1 MRREVTKRARVAM
14 AALSLAALATGA
26 WLSAGAHEPPPAPPG
41 SSAPSLS
48 GNSAPAA
55 PPGNH
60 APAAS
65 GNPVPGSPA
74 KARGGRTLSVADA
87 VKDLDLIR
95 PARAKIAEDFTL
107 ATPDGTRFRLRD
119 QRGRV
124 VFINFWAT
132 WCPPCREEMPSME
145 RLYQQHR
152 EAGFVMVAVSADTN
166 AKNVP
171 AFVREQKLTFSIA
184 LDPQLEVANTYGVR
198 ALPSS
203 FIVDKNG
210 ELVALALGP
219 RAWDTDAA
227 HSLVEGLVKR

>member
-1 MRREVTKRARVAM
+1 MTGDLTTSARVAV
-14 AALSLAALATGA
+14 AALALAAVATGA
-26 WLSAGAHEPPPAPPG
+26 WLSAAAHEPSPARPAASSSSPAPSP
-41 SSAPSLS
+41 S
-48 GNSAPAA
+48 GNAAPAA
-55 PPGNH
+55 PGN
-60 APAAS
+60 AAT
-65 GNPVPGSPA
+65 
-74 KARGGRTLSVADA
+74 ARGGRTLSIADA

-107 ATPDGTRFRLRD
+107 ATADGSRFRLRD

-152 EAGFVMVAVSADTN
+152 ENGFVMVAVSADTN
-166 AKNVP
+166 AKSVP
-171 AFVREQKLTFSIA
+171 PFVKEQKLTFSIA

>member
-1 MRREVTKRARVAM
+1 VRTRALIPVVAVTLSTFATTMWLTAR
-14 AALSLAALATGA
+14 
-26 WLSAGAHEPPPAPPG
+26 AHEPPAPRPETRPPAV
-41 SSAPSLS
+41 AP
-48 GNSAPAA
+48 PAA
-55 PPGNH
+55 PTP
-60 APAAS
+60 
-65 GNPVPGSPA
+65 
-74 KARGGRTLSVADA
+74 RGGRVLSVADA

-95 PARAKIAEDFTL
+95 PARTKVAEDFTL
-107 ATPDGTRFRLRD
+107 ATPDGKRFRLSE

-145 RLYQQHR
+145 RLYQQHKK
-152 EAGFVMVAVSADTN
+152 AGFVMVAVSADSNT
-166 AKNVP
+166 KGVP
-171 AFVREQKLTFSIA
+171 AFVKEQNLTFSIA
-184 LDPQLEVANTYGVR
+184 LDPQLEVANAYGVR

>member
-1 MRREVTKRARVAM
+1 MLVVAV
-14 AALSLAALATGA
+14 ALTVLATA
-26 WLSAGAHEPPPAPPG
+26 TWLTVGAHEPPAARPDTRPATDTRTP
-41 SSAPSLS
+41 AA
-48 GNSAPAA
+48 APAA
-55 PPGNH
+55 PP
-60 APAAS
+60 
-65 GNPVPGSPA
+65 PA
-74 KARGGRTLSVADA
+74 KGRGGRVLSVADA

-95 PARAKIAEDFTL
+95 PARTKLAEDFTL
-107 ATPDGTRFRLRD
+107 ATPDGNRFRLHD
-119 QRGRV
+119 HRGRV

-132 WCPPCREEMPSME
+132 WCPPCREEMPAME

-152 EAGFVMVAVSADTN
+152 ETGFVMVAVSADTN

-171 AFVREQKLTFSIA
+171 AFVKEQKLSFSVA
-184 LDPQLEVANTYGVR
+184 LDPQLEVANVYGVR

-227 HSLVEGLVKR
+227 HSLIEGLVKR

>member
-1 MRREVTKRARVAM
+1 M
-14 AALSLAALATGA
+14 AVVALSLAALATGA
-26 WLSAGAHEPPPAPPG
+26 WLSAGAHEPPAR
-41 SSAPSLS
+41 
-48 GNSAPAA
+48 PAA
-55 PPGNH
+55 PAGGAPG
-60 APAAS
+60 ASWETSALAAAA
-65 GNPVPGSPA
+65 GNASPLGTPPPVKP
-74 KARGGRTLSVADA
+74 RGGRTLSIADA
-87 VKDLDLIR
+87 VKDLDLIK

-107 ATPDGTRFRLRD
+107 ATPDGGRFRLRD

-132 WCPPCREEMPSME
+132 WCPPCREEMPAME

-152 EAGFVMVAVSADTN
+152 DTGFVMVAVSADTN
-166 AKNVP
+166 AKTVP
-171 AFVREQKLTFSIA
+171 AFVKEQKLTFSIA
-184 LDPQLEVANTYGVR
+184 LDPQLEVANVYGVR

-219 RAWDTDAA
+219 RAWDADAA

>member
-1 MRREVTKRARVAM
+1 MRRHVTTRARVTVG
-14 AALSLAALATGA
+14 ALSLVALAAGA
-26 WLSAGAHEPPPAPPG
+26 WLTAGAHEPA
-41 SSAPSLS
+41 APSAAPT
-48 GNSAPAA
+48 GNVAPAA
-55 PPGNH
+55 PAGNPPPAAPSGGP
-60 APAAS
+60 APAK
-65 GNPVPGSPA
+65 G
-74 KARGGRTLSVADA
+74 RGGRTLSIADA

-152 EAGFVMVAVSADTN
+152 DTGFVMVAVAADTN
-166 AKNVP
+166 AKSVP
-171 AFVREQKLTFSIA
+171 AFVKEQKLTFAIA
-184 LDPQLEVANTYGVR
+184 LDPQLEVANAYGVR

-227 HSLVEGLVKR
+227 HSLVEGLVNR